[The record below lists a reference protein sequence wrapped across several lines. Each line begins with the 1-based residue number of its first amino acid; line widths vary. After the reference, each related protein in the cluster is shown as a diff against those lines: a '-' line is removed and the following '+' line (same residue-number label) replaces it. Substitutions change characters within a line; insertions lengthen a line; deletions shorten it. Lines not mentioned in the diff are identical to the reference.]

1 MTAVELTAEGRSAT
15 EVLTWSR
22 RMVESVIR
30 PAAGGLPPSMRHIA
44 GYHFGWWD
52 EHGGP
57 VEARRRREVLGQVPL
72 QDRPGHQELHR

>member
-57 VEARRRREVLGQVPL
+57 VEADGAGRRDHGEPRRAGHAVGGQRV
-72 QDRPGHQELHR
+72 